1 VDRPI
6 ILPLSNPTRLA
17 EADPAD
23 VLAWTG
29 GRALVATGS
38 PFPPVE
44 IGGSLRRIGQCNNCF
59 LFPGLG
65 FASVAVGA
73 RVVSDGMIDAGLEAL
88 AEAIPAARD
97 PVAALM
103 PDLTEVQDVSWAVA
117 EAVALAAVEEGVAR
131 LAATPEVAVERL
143 ERALWRPHYQAVE
156 AV

>member
-1 VDRPI
+1 
-6 ILPLSNPTRLA
+6 
-17 EADPAD
+17 
-23 VLAWTG
+23 
-29 GRALVATGS
+29 
-38 PFPPVE
+38 
-44 IGGSLRRIGQCNNCF
+44 
-59 LFPGLG
+59 
-65 FASVAVGA
+65 
-73 RVVSDGMIDAGLEAL
+73 MIDAGLEAL